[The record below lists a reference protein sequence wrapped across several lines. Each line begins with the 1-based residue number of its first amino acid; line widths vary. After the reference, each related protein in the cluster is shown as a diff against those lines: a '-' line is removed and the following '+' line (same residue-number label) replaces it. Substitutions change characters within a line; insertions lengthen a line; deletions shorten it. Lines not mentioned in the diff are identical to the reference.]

1 MDQSLDH
8 SWVCLCFTQKLC
20 SFVCG
25 LVSRVHSHLFFY
37 NYGEGAEVMTR
48 GERRERQ
55 VSSSLYLTWLY
66 MLYCYH
72 GWEIGTKLF
81 MFM

>member
-1 MDQSLDH
+1 
-8 SWVCLCFTQKLC
+8 
-20 SFVCG
+20 
-25 LVSRVHSHLFFY
+25 
-37 NYGEGAEVMTR
+37 MTR